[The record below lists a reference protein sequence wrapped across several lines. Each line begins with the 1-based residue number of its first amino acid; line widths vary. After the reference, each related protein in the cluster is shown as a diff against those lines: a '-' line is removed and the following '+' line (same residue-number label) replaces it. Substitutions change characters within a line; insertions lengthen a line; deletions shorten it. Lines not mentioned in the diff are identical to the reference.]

1 MSEQDKF
8 KSAIVSM
15 LHLLH
20 DDMLG
25 SLMKLEQLLKVFG
38 EDMSW
43 YEDWRKD
50 RMEAKKHD

>member
-8 KSAIVSM
+8 KSTIVSM